1 MRLFITWGALAMGT
15 ITTIGAIVVFLVV
28 IGYALNMIKEL
39 FKSK

>member
-15 ITTIGAIVVFLVV
+15 ITTIGAIVIFFVVF
-28 IGYALNMIKEL
+28 GFALNMIKEL